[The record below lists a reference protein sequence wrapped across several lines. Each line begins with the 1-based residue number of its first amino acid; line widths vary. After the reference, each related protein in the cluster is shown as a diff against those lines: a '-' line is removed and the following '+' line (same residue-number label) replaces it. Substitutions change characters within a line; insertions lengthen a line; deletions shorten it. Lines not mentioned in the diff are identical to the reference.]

1 MTDRDD
7 ETFSRFAERFAKIEP
22 LVSDRPATSDRRAA
36 IRRGPA
42 TVVAMFVIALV
53 VGGVVL
59 GGRPGQ
65 LGTAASGP
73 VADATTVPSVA
84 ATDPSSPS
92 PRRSTEPVA
101 LAPLDPAQPPREVPP
116 PCLVHMTTT
125 DRLLTT
131 PAQDATSSLTVVIG
145 SASGVGAAQW
155 NTVDSQPP
163 RQDDADAG
171 SVLRLVRIEVEST
184 IRGVPVPSLITVWIL
199 GGAIG
204 CQQYWIGGFPPTIAV
219 GDRYVVFLRSGVP
232 RIPLDGVFEAWQLW
246 AIHGDSVTTEFT
258 PNLRLD
264 DVLNQMRG
272 DSAPTESP

>member
-7 ETFSRFAERFAKIEP
+7 ETFSRFAEHFAKIEP
-22 LVSDRPATSDRRAA
+22 LVSDRPTTTDRRAA
-36 IRRGPA
+36 VGPGPR
-42 TVVAMFVIALV
+42 TIVGGIVIALV

-59 GGRPGQ
+59 GGRLGQ

-101 LAPLDPAQPPREVPP
+101 LVPLDPAQPPREVPP
-116 PCLVHMTTT
+116 PCLVHMTTY
-125 DRLLTT
+125 DRMVTT
-131 PAQDATSSLTVVIG
+131 PAQDATSSLTVLVG
-145 SASGVGAAQW
+145 RVSGVGAAQW
-155 NTVDSQPP
+155 NTTDGQPP
-163 RQDDADAG
+163 GLDDADAF

-184 IRGVPVPSLITVWIL
+184 IRGVPVPSVVTVWIL
-199 GGAIG
+199 GGTIG
-204 CQQYWIGGFPPTIAV
+204 CQEYLIGGSPQGIAV
-219 GDRYVVFLRSGVP
+219 GDHYVVFLRSGVP

-246 AIHGDSVTTEFT
+246 AIRGDSVTTEFT

-264 DVLNQMRG
+264 EVLNQMRG
-272 DSAPTESP
+272 GTAPTESP